1 MKLEK
6 QKILI
11 NIDDTILKS
20 SEEVIRQINEKNGTS
35 KTIDDLKDLEY
46 RSIDKNITQEDLNN
60 MYSSD
65 DFFHNVNFNDDA
77 IEFIKKY
84 NTIFDLVFVS
94 YGTGKNLEKKAK
106 LLTNLKNKYQLDEI
120 YFVACENG
128 KANKSDFYVDHAYVA
143 IDCNSNHLEEINAP
157 KKILLK
163 NSRELQWNQTPIN
176 NEITYVANSFQDIN
190 DMIEFDLKLKDMG
203 VWLDA

>member
-65 DFFHNVNFNDDA
+65 DFFYNVNFNDGA

-84 NTIFDLVFVS
+84 NKIFDLVFVS

-128 KANKSDFYVDHAYVA
+128 RANKSDFYVDHAYVA

-176 NEITYVANSFQDIN
+176 NEITYVANSFKDIN

>member
-84 NTIFDLVFVS
+84 NKIFDLVFVS

>member
-65 DFFHNVNFNDDA
+65 DFFHNVNFNDGA
-77 IEFIKKY
+77 IEFIEKY
-84 NTIFDLVFVS
+84 NKIFDLVFVS

-128 KANKSDFYVDHAYVA
+128 RANKSDFYVDHAYVA

-176 NEITYVANSFQDIN
+176 NEITYVANSFKDIN

>member
-65 DFFHNVNFNDDA
+65 DFFHNVNFNDGA

-84 NTIFDLVFVS
+84 NKIFDLVFVS

-176 NEITYVANSFQDIN
+176 NEITYVANSFKDIN